1 MRKSRVHWAVGIVAV
16 VGGIAGVVAAQTP
29 ASPVFEVASIK
40 PNTSMDQ
47 SGGSDF
53 AAGRF
58 TGKNVTAR
66 RVIGLAFQP
75 LLGNQIVGG
84 PAWLDV
90 DRFDIQAK
98 ASGDPSGAQ
107 LRLMLQSLLKER
119 FKLVAHRET
128 RELPVYNLV
137 MAGGGGKTGA

>member
-1 MRKSRVHWAVGIVAV
+1 MRNIPHRTDGGLAMVKSRLLGAVGIVAV
-16 VGGIAGVVAAQTP
+16 VGSFIGVLTAQP
-29 ASPVFEVASIK
+29 VSPTFEVASVK
-40 PNTSMDQ
+40 RNASMER

-53 AAGRF
+53 AAGRY

-107 LRLMLQSLLKER
+107 L
-119 FKLVAHRET
+119 
-128 RELPVYNLV
+128 
-137 MAGGGGKTGA
+137 